1 MSLELKMQKEE
12 KTQKMQ
18 QYINYSNNYNNYNN
32 YNIEFIFNYTKQKIV
47 LSLEYILLESN
58 KYSKEIKT
66 IIKEKCSKISI
77 VLQEDNIILY
87 DFEND
92 YIIKNIDD
100 LISNK
105 TTKCAIM
112 IIPIACND
120 HT

>member
-1 MSLELKMQKEE
+1 MSLELKTQKED
-12 KTQKMQ
+12 KTQNMHH
-18 QYINYSNNYNNYNN
+18 YNHYNN

-66 IIKEKCSKISI
+66 IIKEECTKISI
-77 VLQEDNIILY
+77 ILQEDNIILY

-100 LISNK
+100 LILNK

-112 IIPIACND
+112 ITPIACNG